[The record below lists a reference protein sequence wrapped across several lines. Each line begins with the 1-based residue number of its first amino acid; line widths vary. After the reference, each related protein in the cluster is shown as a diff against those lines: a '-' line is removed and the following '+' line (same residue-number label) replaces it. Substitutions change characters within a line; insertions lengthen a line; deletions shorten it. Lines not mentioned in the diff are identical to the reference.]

1 MAYPNPAYDPNWK
14 AVHDYHDAARRQAQ
28 EEQLRLGEAGD
39 YASGAYAEAG
49 RRCDHHLAASLATF
63 ETRCETVQAYAD
75 WLFSQFRVDMHDYG
89 AGIPIPQLDFETF
102 RTIQEVNAA

>member
-1 MAYPNPAYDPNWK
+1 VQTY
-14 AVHDYHDAARRQAQ
+14 
-28 EEQLRLGEAGD
+28 AG
-39 YASGAYAEAG
+39 
-49 RRCDHHLAASLATF
+49 
-63 ETRCETVQAYAD
+63 